1 MSSFATK
8 DESKVHPEEKTIDSI
23 YFSEDYKLYRCSAF
37 MNPKFKE
44 KIRFYQEKISAICS
58 FSFKKHHGEQQPS
71 VSEILKASRYCGEGN
86 FEER

>member
-1 MSSFATK
+1 
-8 DESKVHPEEKTIDSI
+8 
-23 YFSEDYKLYRCSAF
+23 

-71 VSEILKASRYCGEGN
+71 VSEILKVSRYCGEGN